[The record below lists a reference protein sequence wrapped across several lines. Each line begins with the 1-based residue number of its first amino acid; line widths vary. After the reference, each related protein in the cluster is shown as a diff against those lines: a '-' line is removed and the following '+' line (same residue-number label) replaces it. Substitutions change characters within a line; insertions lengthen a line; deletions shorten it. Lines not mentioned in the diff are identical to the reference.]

1 MFEDFISRVD
11 IQRKKKT

>member
-11 IQRKKKT
+11 IQWKKKT